1 MRLEISVAA
10 SVDLREMHRF
20 GIDRYGGRKADSYLD
35 EILAKFDVIA
45 QWPFAARQRMSHA
58 RQVRLSTHGAHN
70 ILYLVD
76 GETILILRV
85 FHHSVNWIDLL

>member
-20 GIDRYGGRKADSYLD
+20 GLDRYGGRQADSYLD

-45 QWPFAARQRMSHA
+45 DRPLAARQRMSRA
-58 RQVRLSTHGAHN
+58 RQVRLSTHRAHN

-76 GETILILRV
+76 DDTVFILRV

>member
-10 SVDLREMHRF
+10 SLDLREMHRF
-20 GIDRYGGRKADSYLD
+20 GLDRYGGRQADSYLD

-45 QWPFAARQRMSHA
+45 QRPLAARQRMSRG
-58 RQVRLSTHGAHN
+58 RQVRLSTHSAHN
-70 ILYLVD
+70 IHYLVD

-85 FHHSVNWIDLL
+85 VHHSVNWIDLL